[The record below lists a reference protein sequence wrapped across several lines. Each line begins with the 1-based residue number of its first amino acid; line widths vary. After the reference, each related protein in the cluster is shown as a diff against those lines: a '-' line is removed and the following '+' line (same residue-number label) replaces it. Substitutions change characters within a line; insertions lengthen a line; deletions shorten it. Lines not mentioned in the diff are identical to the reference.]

1 MGIDIGAMSLLAFF
15 ALTGIVVNDAI
26 VLISFVKDELE
37 QGRPL
42 KQSLELA
49 VRARFRAVML
59 TSLTTVAGLMS
70 LMFVTSTL
78 SIYVVPI
85 AVTLCFGL
93 TFSTLLVLLVI
104 PALILLLEALN
115 QRIAHL
121 YRTRFKNIA
130 FPKEARP

>member
-1 MGIDIGAMSLLAFF
+1 M
-15 ALTGIVVNDAI
+15 
-26 VLISFVKDELE
+26 
-37 QGRPL
+37 
-42 KQSLELA
+42 
-49 VRARFRAVML
+49 RARFRAVML

-78 SIYVVPI
+78 SMYVTPI

-130 FPKEARP
+130 FPRGARP